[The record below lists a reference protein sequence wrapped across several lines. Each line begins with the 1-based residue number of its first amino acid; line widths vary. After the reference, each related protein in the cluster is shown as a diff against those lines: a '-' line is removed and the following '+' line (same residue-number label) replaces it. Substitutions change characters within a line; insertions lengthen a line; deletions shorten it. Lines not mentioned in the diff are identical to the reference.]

1 MRVDVAVLGAGP
13 AGAAAAVAASSC
25 GLSVAVVDEQPR
37 AGGQVY
43 RAPPPE
49 WPDTDGPEAREG
61 AALRAALA
69 ASGAVHLAGRRLW
82 SVLPEAPG
90 FRLSLAG
97 DAGVEELAADRLV
110 VAAGTTERVV
120 PFPGWTL
127 PGVIGLAAA
136 TVLLK
141 AQKVRPGDRVLVA
154 GRGPLLYAVAA
165 GIVAGGGTVV
175 AVADGA
181 GRADWLAAAPAM
193 AARPDLLRRGVL
205 WRLALARAG
214 VPLLHRH
221 AVVEAQ
227 GTEAVSAATVAPVAR
242 DGALLSGP
250 QRHFSVD
257 AVCVGDGLVPAVEAP
272 RLLRAP
278 HRFDRALGGWVPEAD
293 RDGRTGLA
301 GLYVAGDGAGVRGAA
316 AAALHGRL
324 AGYAAA
330 ADAAATVTAPGA
342 APGAADVAA
351 LRRAHAR
358 AARFGGAMAGLAAL
372 RPARVASIPAAAVV
386 CRCED
391 VTRAEIDA
399 ALDAGAREVN
409 QLKHFTRC
417 GMGPCQGRMCGE
429 AAAELVAARV
439 GGRARAGAWTA
450 RPPLRPVPLDTLI
463 GEFTYAD
470 IPIPPPAPQ

>member
-1 MRVDVAVLGAGP
+1 MRVGLAVLGAGP
-13 AGAAAAVAASSC
+13 AGVAAAVAAAEC
-25 GLSVAVVDEQPR
+25 GLSVVVIDEQPR

-43 RAPPPE
+43 RAPPASWPE
-49 WPDTDGPEAREG
+49 AAGPEAREG

-82 SVLPEAPG
+82 SILPDDG
-90 FRLSLAG
+90 FRLALIG
-97 DAGVEELAADRLV
+97 DAGPEEVTAARLV

-141 AQKVRPGDRVLVA
+141 AQKTRPGDRVLVA
-154 GRGPLLYAVAA
+154 GRGPLLLAVAA

-175 AVADGA
+175 AVVDGA

-193 AARPDLLRRGVL
+193 AARPDLLRRGAA

-214 VPLLHRH
+214 VPILRRH

-227 GTEAVSAATVAPVAR
+227 GTETVSAVTVAPVAR
-242 DGALLSGP
+242 DGSLRPGP
-250 QRHFSVD
+250 QRYFAVD
-257 AVCVGDGLVPAVEAP
+257 AVCVADDLTPSVEAP
-272 RLLRAP
+272 RLLRAA

-293 RDGRTGLA
+293 ADGRTSLP
-301 GLYVAGDGAGVRGAA
+301 GLYVAGDGAGIRGAA

-324 AGYAAA
+324 AGLAAA
-330 ADAAATVTAPGA
+330 ADSGATIPDDG
-342 APGAADVAA
+342 AA

-358 AARFGGAMAGLAAL
+358 AARFGGAMAGLTAL
-372 RPARVASIPAAAVV
+372 RPARVASIPPATVV

-399 ALDAGAREVN
+399 ALDAGAREVS

-429 AAAELVAARV
+429 VAAELVAARV
-439 GGRARAGAWTA
+439 GGREKAGTWTA
-450 RPPLRPVPLDTLI
+450 RPPLRPVPLDTLV
-463 GEFTYAD
+463 GDFTYAD